1 MKTGRFTRIGY
12 IGIIVIV
19 MAVFRTIAISDESNR
34 SGPIKLEGDF
44 KPFESYDNKIKDK
57 LVMKP
62 QPKCG
67 TCHARAV
74 ISRTDDGKTHLRFSV
89 DHGKVTN
96 SWDMVGVEGTNGLG
110 FSRPKFQLAYTN
122 GMLTGEYNGRMRAR
136 IFLKTQ

>member
-1 MKTGRFTRIGY
+1 MKTGRLTRIGY
-12 IGIIVIV
+12 IGITVIV

-34 SGPIKLEGDF
+34 SGSVKLEGDF

-74 ISRTDDGKTHLRFSV
+74 ISKTDDGKSHLRLSV

-96 SWDMVGVEGTNGLG
+96 SWDMAGIDGTNGLC
-110 FSRPKFQLAYTN
+110 FSKPKIQLAYTN
-122 GMLTGEYNGRMRAR
+122 GVLTGEYNGKMRAR
-136 IFLKTQ
+136 ISLKTQ